1 MDMEINFPNLGIY
14 LDHVGK
20 NISIFGFS
28 IAYYGIVIVTGMMIA
43 IWIAQRE
50 AKRTGQ
56 NPEQYLDL
64 AMIGIAAGIL
74 GARIYYVIF
83 AWDYYKDDLLSIF
96 NIRQGGLAIYGGI
109 IGACIAVVIYS
120 RKKKQNFSLLM
131 DTASMSIVFGQ
142 IMGRWGNFFNRE
154 AFGDYTNNLFAMQ
167 LPVSAV
173 RANEI
178 TQKMWDHVVT
188 VNGVEYI
195 QVHPT
200 FLYESLWN
208 VGVLLFLFWFRKRK
222 KFNGEV
228 FLMYLIGYGLGR
240 IWIEG
245 LRTDQLLLPVV
256 GLPVSQLLSGCLVVG
271 CTHLIPLVEL
281 TRCDKTDDDCVQ
293 LAYDFYQSI
302 GKEAVL
308 LRKECPGFIANRLQL
323 ALYREVQDLV
333 MRGVCSV
340 EDVDKALVYGP
351 GIRWAIFG
359 HNMIMQM
366 GNPGGLTGMV
376 EMLGNSG
383 DHWLEDMA
391 SWTHQPDN
399 WAQVAQPGVD
409 QEMANFPDY
418 IGHTNAECIAYRDQM
433 LIDILKLHKK
443 L

>member
-1 MDMEINFPNLGIY
+1 MNMEINFPNLGIY

-83 AWDYYKDDLLSIF
+83 AWDYYKDDLLNIF

-120 RKKKQNFSLLM
+120 RKKKQNFGLLM

-271 CTHLIPLVEL
+271 CTILVVWK
-281 TRCDKTDDDCVQ
+281 R
-293 LAYDFYQSI
+293 
-302 GKEAVL
+302 
-308 LRKECPGFIANRLQL
+308 
-323 ALYREVQDLV
+323 
-333 MRGVCSV
+333 
-340 EDVDKALVYGP
+340 
-351 GIRWAIFG
+351 
-359 HNMIMQM
+359 
-366 GNPGGLTGMV
+366 
-376 EMLGNSG
+376 
-383 DHWLEDMA
+383 
-391 SWTHQPDN
+391 
-399 WAQVAQPGVD
+399 
-409 QEMANFPDY
+409 
-418 IGHTNAECIAYRDQM
+418 
-433 LIDILKLHKK
+433 KK
-443 L
+443 LSSGGETAHS

>member
-256 GLPVSQLLSGCLVVG
+256 ELPVSQLLSGCRVVG
-271 CTHLIPLVEL
+271 CTILVVWK
-281 TRCDKTDDDCVQ
+281 R
-293 LAYDFYQSI
+293 
-302 GKEAVL
+302 
-308 LRKECPGFIANRLQL
+308 
-323 ALYREVQDLV
+323 
-333 MRGVCSV
+333 
-340 EDVDKALVYGP
+340 
-351 GIRWAIFG
+351 
-359 HNMIMQM
+359 
-366 GNPGGLTGMV
+366 
-376 EMLGNSG
+376 
-383 DHWLEDMA
+383 
-391 SWTHQPDN
+391 
-399 WAQVAQPGVD
+399 
-409 QEMANFPDY
+409 
-418 IGHTNAECIAYRDQM
+418 
-433 LIDILKLHKK
+433 KK
-443 L
+443 LSSGGETAHS

>member
-109 IGACIAVVIYS
+109 ICACIAVVIYS
-120 RKKKQNFSLLM
+120 RKKKQNFGLLM

-271 CTHLIPLVEL
+271 CTILVVW
-281 TRCDKTDDDCVQ
+281 K
-293 LAYDFYQSI
+293 
-302 GKEAVL
+302 
-308 LRKECPGFIANRLQL
+308 RKKI
-323 ALYREVQDLV
+323 
-333 MRGVCSV
+333 SS
-340 EDVDKALVYGP
+340 
-351 GIRWAIFG
+351 
-359 HNMIMQM
+359 
-366 GNPGGLTGMV
+366 GGETAH
-376 EMLGNSG
+376 S
-383 DHWLEDMA
+383 
-391 SWTHQPDN
+391 
-399 WAQVAQPGVD
+399 
-409 QEMANFPDY
+409 
-418 IGHTNAECIAYRDQM
+418 
-433 LIDILKLHKK
+433 
-443 L
+443 

>member
-120 RKKKQNFSLLM
+120 RKKKQNFGLLM

-240 IWIEG
+240 IWVEG

-271 CTHLIPLVEL
+271 CTILVVWK
-281 TRCDKTDDDCVQ
+281 R
-293 LAYDFYQSI
+293 
-302 GKEAVL
+302 
-308 LRKECPGFIANRLQL
+308 
-323 ALYREVQDLV
+323 
-333 MRGVCSV
+333 
-340 EDVDKALVYGP
+340 
-351 GIRWAIFG
+351 
-359 HNMIMQM
+359 
-366 GNPGGLTGMV
+366 
-376 EMLGNSG
+376 
-383 DHWLEDMA
+383 
-391 SWTHQPDN
+391 
-399 WAQVAQPGVD
+399 
-409 QEMANFPDY
+409 
-418 IGHTNAECIAYRDQM
+418 
-433 LIDILKLHKK
+433 KK
-443 L
+443 LSSGGETVHS

>member
-28 IAYYGIVIVTGMMIA
+28 IAYYGIVLVTGMMIA

-271 CTHLIPLVEL
+271 CTILVVWK
-281 TRCDKTDDDCVQ
+281 R
-293 LAYDFYQSI
+293 
-302 GKEAVL
+302 
-308 LRKECPGFIANRLQL
+308 
-323 ALYREVQDLV
+323 
-333 MRGVCSV
+333 
-340 EDVDKALVYGP
+340 
-351 GIRWAIFG
+351 
-359 HNMIMQM
+359 
-366 GNPGGLTGMV
+366 
-376 EMLGNSG
+376 
-383 DHWLEDMA
+383 
-391 SWTHQPDN
+391 
-399 WAQVAQPGVD
+399 
-409 QEMANFPDY
+409 
-418 IGHTNAECIAYRDQM
+418 
-433 LIDILKLHKK
+433 KK
-443 L
+443 LSSGGETAHS

>member
-120 RKKKQNFSLLM
+120 RKKKQNFGLLM

-240 IWIEG
+240 IWVEG

-271 CTHLIPLVEL
+271 CTILVGWK
-281 TRCDKTDDDCVQ
+281 R
-293 LAYDFYQSI
+293 
-302 GKEAVL
+302 
-308 LRKECPGFIANRLQL
+308 
-323 ALYREVQDLV
+323 
-333 MRGVCSV
+333 
-340 EDVDKALVYGP
+340 
-351 GIRWAIFG
+351 
-359 HNMIMQM
+359 
-366 GNPGGLTGMV
+366 
-376 EMLGNSG
+376 
-383 DHWLEDMA
+383 
-391 SWTHQPDN
+391 
-399 WAQVAQPGVD
+399 
-409 QEMANFPDY
+409 
-418 IGHTNAECIAYRDQM
+418 
-433 LIDILKLHKK
+433 KK
-443 L
+443 LSSGGETAHS

>member
-20 NISIFGFS
+20 SISIFGFS

-74 GARIYYVIF
+74 GARIYCVIF

-271 CTHLIPLVEL
+271 CTILVVWK
-281 TRCDKTDDDCVQ
+281 R
-293 LAYDFYQSI
+293 
-302 GKEAVL
+302 
-308 LRKECPGFIANRLQL
+308 
-323 ALYREVQDLV
+323 
-333 MRGVCSV
+333 
-340 EDVDKALVYGP
+340 
-351 GIRWAIFG
+351 
-359 HNMIMQM
+359 
-366 GNPGGLTGMV
+366 
-376 EMLGNSG
+376 
-383 DHWLEDMA
+383 
-391 SWTHQPDN
+391 
-399 WAQVAQPGVD
+399 
-409 QEMANFPDY
+409 
-418 IGHTNAECIAYRDQM
+418 
-433 LIDILKLHKK
+433 KK
-443 L
+443 LSSGGETAHS

>member
-83 AWDYYKDDLLSIF
+83 AWDYYKDDLLNIF

-120 RKKKQNFSLLM
+120 RKKKQNFGLLM

-208 VGVLLFLFWFRKRK
+208 VGVLLFLFWVRKRK

-271 CTHLIPLVEL
+271 CTILVVWK
-281 TRCDKTDDDCVQ
+281 R
-293 LAYDFYQSI
+293 
-302 GKEAVL
+302 
-308 LRKECPGFIANRLQL
+308 
-323 ALYREVQDLV
+323 
-333 MRGVCSV
+333 
-340 EDVDKALVYGP
+340 
-351 GIRWAIFG
+351 
-359 HNMIMQM
+359 
-366 GNPGGLTGMV
+366 
-376 EMLGNSG
+376 
-383 DHWLEDMA
+383 
-391 SWTHQPDN
+391 
-399 WAQVAQPGVD
+399 
-409 QEMANFPDY
+409 
-418 IGHTNAECIAYRDQM
+418 
-433 LIDILKLHKK
+433 KK
-443 L
+443 LSSGGETAHS

>member
-271 CTHLIPLVEL
+271 CTILVVWK
-281 TRCDKTDDDCVQ
+281 R
-293 LAYDFYQSI
+293 
-302 GKEAVL
+302 
-308 LRKECPGFIANRLQL
+308 
-323 ALYREVQDLV
+323 
-333 MRGVCSV
+333 
-340 EDVDKALVYGP
+340 
-351 GIRWAIFG
+351 
-359 HNMIMQM
+359 
-366 GNPGGLTGMV
+366 
-376 EMLGNSG
+376 
-383 DHWLEDMA
+383 
-391 SWTHQPDN
+391 
-399 WAQVAQPGVD
+399 
-409 QEMANFPDY
+409 
-418 IGHTNAECIAYRDQM
+418 
-433 LIDILKLHKK
+433 KK
-443 L
+443 LSSGGETAL

>member
-28 IAYYGIVIVTGMMIA
+28 IAYYGIVIVSGMMIA

-56 NPEQYLDL
+56 NPEQYLEL

-271 CTHLIPLVEL
+271 CTILVVWK
-281 TRCDKTDDDCVQ
+281 R
-293 LAYDFYQSI
+293 
-302 GKEAVL
+302 
-308 LRKECPGFIANRLQL
+308 
-323 ALYREVQDLV
+323 
-333 MRGVCSV
+333 
-340 EDVDKALVYGP
+340 
-351 GIRWAIFG
+351 
-359 HNMIMQM
+359 
-366 GNPGGLTGMV
+366 
-376 EMLGNSG
+376 
-383 DHWLEDMA
+383 
-391 SWTHQPDN
+391 
-399 WAQVAQPGVD
+399 
-409 QEMANFPDY
+409 
-418 IGHTNAECIAYRDQM
+418 
-433 LIDILKLHKK
+433 KK
-443 L
+443 LSSGGETAHS

>member
-271 CTHLIPLVEL
+271 CTILVVWK
-281 TRCDKTDDDCVQ
+281 R
-293 LAYDFYQSI
+293 
-302 GKEAVL
+302 
-308 LRKECPGFIANRLQL
+308 
-323 ALYREVQDLV
+323 
-333 MRGVCSV
+333 
-340 EDVDKALVYGP
+340 
-351 GIRWAIFG
+351 
-359 HNMIMQM
+359 
-366 GNPGGLTGMV
+366 
-376 EMLGNSG
+376 
-383 DHWLEDMA
+383 
-391 SWTHQPDN
+391 
-399 WAQVAQPGVD
+399 
-409 QEMANFPDY
+409 
-418 IGHTNAECIAYRDQM
+418 
-433 LIDILKLHKK
+433 KK
-443 L
+443 LSSGGETVHS

>member
-109 IGACIAVVIYS
+109 ICACIAVVIYS
-120 RKKKQNFSLLM
+120 RKKKQNFGLLM

-178 TQKMWDHVVT
+178 TQKMWDHVVM

-271 CTHLIPLVEL
+271 CTILVVW
-281 TRCDKTDDDCVQ
+281 K
-293 LAYDFYQSI
+293 
-302 GKEAVL
+302 
-308 LRKECPGFIANRLQL
+308 RKKI
-323 ALYREVQDLV
+323 
-333 MRGVCSV
+333 SS
-340 EDVDKALVYGP
+340 
-351 GIRWAIFG
+351 
-359 HNMIMQM
+359 
-366 GNPGGLTGMV
+366 GGETAH
-376 EMLGNSG
+376 S
-383 DHWLEDMA
+383 
-391 SWTHQPDN
+391 
-399 WAQVAQPGVD
+399 
-409 QEMANFPDY
+409 
-418 IGHTNAECIAYRDQM
+418 
-433 LIDILKLHKK
+433 
-443 L
+443 

>member
-74 GARIYYVIF
+74 GARIYYVVF

-120 RKKKQNFSLLM
+120 RKKKQSFGLLM

-154 AFGDYTNNLFAMQ
+154 AFGDYTNKLFAMQ

-178 TQKMWDHVVT
+178 TQKMWDHAVT

-256 GLPVSQLLSGCLVVG
+256 GLPVSQLLSGCLVAG
-271 CTHLIPLVEL
+271 CTILVVWK
-281 TRCDKTDDDCVQ
+281 R
-293 LAYDFYQSI
+293 
-302 GKEAVL
+302 
-308 LRKECPGFIANRLQL
+308 
-323 ALYREVQDLV
+323 
-333 MRGVCSV
+333 
-340 EDVDKALVYGP
+340 
-351 GIRWAIFG
+351 
-359 HNMIMQM
+359 
-366 GNPGGLTGMV
+366 
-376 EMLGNSG
+376 
-383 DHWLEDMA
+383 
-391 SWTHQPDN
+391 
-399 WAQVAQPGVD
+399 
-409 QEMANFPDY
+409 
-418 IGHTNAECIAYRDQM
+418 
-433 LIDILKLHKK
+433 KK
-443 L
+443 LSSGGETAHS

>member
-271 CTHLIPLVEL
+271 CTILVVWK
-281 TRCDKTDDDCVQ
+281 R
-293 LAYDFYQSI
+293 
-302 GKEAVL
+302 
-308 LRKECPGFIANRLQL
+308 
-323 ALYREVQDLV
+323 
-333 MRGVCSV
+333 
-340 EDVDKALVYGP
+340 
-351 GIRWAIFG
+351 
-359 HNMIMQM
+359 
-366 GNPGGLTGMV
+366 
-376 EMLGNSG
+376 
-383 DHWLEDMA
+383 
-391 SWTHQPDN
+391 
-399 WAQVAQPGVD
+399 
-409 QEMANFPDY
+409 
-418 IGHTNAECIAYRDQM
+418 
-433 LIDILKLHKK
+433 KK
-443 L
+443 LSSGGETARS

>member
-83 AWDYYKDDLLSIF
+83 AWDYYKDDLLNIF

-120 RKKKQNFSLLM
+120 RKKKQNFGLLM

-208 VGVLLFLFWFRKRK
+208 VSVLLFLFWFRKRK

-271 CTHLIPLVEL
+271 CTILVVWK
-281 TRCDKTDDDCVQ
+281 R
-293 LAYDFYQSI
+293 
-302 GKEAVL
+302 
-308 LRKECPGFIANRLQL
+308 
-323 ALYREVQDLV
+323 
-333 MRGVCSV
+333 
-340 EDVDKALVYGP
+340 
-351 GIRWAIFG
+351 
-359 HNMIMQM
+359 
-366 GNPGGLTGMV
+366 
-376 EMLGNSG
+376 
-383 DHWLEDMA
+383 
-391 SWTHQPDN
+391 
-399 WAQVAQPGVD
+399 
-409 QEMANFPDY
+409 
-418 IGHTNAECIAYRDQM
+418 
-433 LIDILKLHKK
+433 KK
-443 L
+443 LSSGGETAHS